1 MTSVLPDADA
11 TPDDAQ
17 ARVVAYLTQDPGF
30 FERHPELL
38 EALVL
43 PHSRSGSAVSLIERQ
58 VEVLRDK
65 NQSLEARLNSL
76 VNVAR
81 ANEVLVGKIHRLT
94 RRLLATTDRQ
104 SVINQLRQS
113 LTEDF
118 QLPDSALLLF
128 GLGAVDLAIDRF
140 VGVIDAKDPGL
151 ASFESLLSH
160 GKPRCGPI
168 REAHRDFLFGS
179 EGSHIQSAALLPLG
193 GAQPFGLL
201 AIGSPSAEH
210 FNPGMS
216 TEFLANIADLASDA
230 LARD

>member
-1 MTSVLPDADA
+1 MTSTQPA
-11 TPDDAQ
+11 TDTATDEAQ
-17 ARVVAYLTQDPGF
+17 QRVVDYLTQDPGF

-38 EALVL
+38 ETLVL
-43 PHSRSGSAVSLIERQ
+43 PHSRGGSAVSLIERQ

-65 NQSLEARLNSL
+65 NQSLESRLNTL
-76 VNVAR
+76 VHVAR
-81 ANEVLVGKIHRLT
+81 ANEALVGKIHRLT
-94 RRLLATTDRQ
+94 RRLLTTTDRQ
-104 SVINQLRQS
+104 SVINQLRLS

-128 GLGAVDLAIDRF
+128 GLGALDLAIDRF

-151 ASFESLLSH
+151 ATFESLLSH

-168 REAHRDFLFGS
+168 REAQRDFLFGS

-193 GAQPFGLL
+193 GARPFGLL
-201 AIGSPSAEH
+201 AIGSPDVDH
-210 FNPGMS
+210 FNPAMS
-216 TEFLANIADLASDA
+216 TEFLANIAELASDA

>member
-1 MTSVLPDADA
+1 MTSTLPATEIATDEAPQRVAD
-11 TPDDAQ
+11 
-17 ARVVAYLTQDPGF
+17 YLAQDPAF

-38 EALVL
+38 ELLVL
-43 PHSRSGSAVSLIERQ
+43 PHSRGGAAVSLIERQ

-65 NQSLEARLNSL
+65 NLALETRLNTL
-76 VNVAR
+76 VHVAR
-81 ANEVLVGKIHRLT
+81 ANEALVGKIHKLT
-94 RRLLATTDRQ
+94 RRLLTTTDRQ

-151 ASFESLLSH
+151 ATFESLLSH

-168 REAHRDFLFGS
+168 RDAQRDFLFGS
-179 EGSHIQSAALLPLG
+179 ESSHIQSAALLPLG
-193 GAQPFGLL
+193 GARPFGLL
-201 AIGSPSAEH
+201 AIGSPDAKH

-216 TEFLANIADLASDA
+216 TEFLAHIGELASDA